1 MFIPDYFDMKSS
13 NHSLFNQAIDINQE
27 LLNTL
32 AEASSKEWDI
42 IAQQFSVG
50 LNGYMTLTHSMLANA
65 NSHTQAP
72 EVLLRAINENTHFLH
87 TLGAA
92 TFICFSQA
100 VLGLTYPYSRF
111 AGPVT
116 MAAKALTKPL
126 AEPSEEDIAAEIG
139 LRLENCL

>member
-1 MFIPDYFDMKSS
+1 MFIPDYLDMKSS
-13 NHSLFNQAIDINQE
+13 NHGLVNQAIDINQE

-65 NSHTQAP
+65 NSYTQAP
-72 EVLLRAINENTHFLH
+72 EVFLRAINENAHFLH

-92 TFICFSQA
+92 NFIFFTQA
-100 VLGLTYPYSRF
+100 ALGLTHPYLRL

-116 MAAKALTKPL
+116 MAAKTLTKPL
-126 AEPSEEDIAAEIG
+126 AEPAEEDIAAEVG